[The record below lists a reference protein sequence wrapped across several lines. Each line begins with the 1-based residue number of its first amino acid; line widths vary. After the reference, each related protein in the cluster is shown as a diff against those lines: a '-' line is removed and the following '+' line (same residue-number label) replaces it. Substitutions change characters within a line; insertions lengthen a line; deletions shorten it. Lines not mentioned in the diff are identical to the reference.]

1 MRSSYQRHSNTKA
14 VIYAVV
20 IALILGVAA
29 VVVQDI
35 QAPTEHVSKEISVNI
50 EK

>member
-1 MRSSYQRHSNTKA
+1 MRSSYQRQSNIKV
-14 VIYAVV
+14 VIYAVAV
-20 IALILGVAA
+20 ALILGVAA
-29 VVVQDI
+29 IVVQDI

>member
-1 MRSSYQRHSNTKA
+1 MRYSYHKQSNFKI
-14 VIYAVV
+14 VFYAVGL
-20 IALILGVAA
+20 ALIFGIGI

-35 QAPTEHVSKEISVNI
+35 QVPSEHVSKEIGINI